1 MTKKETEPII
11 LLSAALLFIFLMGIL
26 KVADYDVFFHLA
38 TGKHILE
45 TGQII
50 HSPDPFSYTSA
61 NPMSVA
67 TWLTGVVF
75 YEVQNLSGIDGL
87 IIFNAAI
94 ITLMFLVLYLNMR
107 AISSESSWNKYLFP
121 LMLLITA
128 FALRMWFFIRPFI
141 FEFLLLSLYFYIL
154 NQYRFK
160 GKNYLFTLP
169 LLNIIWVNIHASS
182 IIGVAVALI
191 FLTGEGAKYLLGWN
205 PLLNKKQLA
214 ILSFFI
220 LLTIAASIVNPIG
233 AKVFM
238 SPFEVLRQRVYMAN
252 IGEWQP
258 LAIPYLIGYGFR
270 YTWGFSLLLISAA
283 AVFLYQRKKPAFEGI
298 YRGIDLT
305 ELFIFC
311 LFLFMAVRRMR
322 FSAEF

>member
-160 GKNYLFTLP
+160 GKNYMKAMKKILDS
-169 LLNIIWVNIHASS
+169 NK
-182 IIGVAVALI
+182 IGQ
-191 FLTGEGAKYLLGWN
+191 G
-205 PLLNKKQLA
+205 
-214 ILSFFI
+214 LSFQYHMGQYSCKQYHRCSGSFDI
-220 LLTIAASIVNPIG
+220 FDRRRG
-233 AKVFM
+233 K
-238 SPFEVLRQRVYMAN
+238 
-252 IGEWQP
+252 
-258 LAIPYLIGYGFR
+258 
-270 YTWGFSLLLISAA
+270 ISSG
-283 AVFLYQRKKPAFEGI
+283 VESSSQ
-298 YRGIDLT
+298 
-305 ELFIFC
+305 
-311 LFLFMAVRRMR
+311 
-322 FSAEF
+322 